1 MRFWPLFVLCVLAA
15 PLHARSPGVAIESAV
30 FIERKGSTDLTIEPA
45 QDFRRGERVVTVMRW
60 DAPAGNFT
68 ITSPVPRA
76 LQFERG
82 QIRVEDQR
90 CQQMRLRRNHLDEF
104 LPAVSGQQ
112 SNSKELCRSAEGI
125 PPQLPSRAEVADG
138 EGFEPSVPFW
148 STHAFQASP
157 FDHSGTHPFRDARQ
171 VAGVQDG

>member
-68 ITSPVPRA
+68 ITSPGPRA
-76 LQFERG
+76 LQFERASADG
-82 QIRVEDQR
+82 VQ
-90 CQQMRLRRNHLDEF
+90 
-104 LPAVSGQQ
+104 VSTDGGRTWL
-112 SNSKELCRSAEGI
+112 SVRSAQPEAVTH
-125 PPQLPSRAEVADG
+125 LRWRVANG
-138 EGFEPSVPFW
+138 PGRLSYSAIV
-148 STHAFQASP
+148 
-157 FDHSGTHPFRDARQ
+157 R
-171 VAGVQDG
+171 